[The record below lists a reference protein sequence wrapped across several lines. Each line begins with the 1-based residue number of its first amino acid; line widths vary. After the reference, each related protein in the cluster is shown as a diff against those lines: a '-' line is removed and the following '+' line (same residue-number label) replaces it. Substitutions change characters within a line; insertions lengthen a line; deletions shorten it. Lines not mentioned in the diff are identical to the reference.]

1 MVSVVVSCKKK
12 VSTERSQA
20 SLCTTKLFRKLQQ
33 EELAAKERT
42 KEKLLILAYLLS
54 PYRAN
59 GCAACLPFSIGT
71 VRPYR
76 KNSMAVVHTTAMVT
90 AFYSGSTV

>member
-12 VSTERSQA
+12 VSTERSQT
-20 SLCTTKLFRKLQQ
+20 SLGTTKLFRKLQQ

-42 KEKLLILAYLLS
+42 KEKLLILLYLLS

-59 GCAACLPFSIGT
+59 SCAVCLPFSIGT
-71 VRPYR
+71 V
-76 KNSMAVVHTTAMVT
+76 
-90 AFYSGSTV
+90 